1 MVVIKTQPV
10 RIPTPHTPANVMLGG
25 LETDLVVK
33 VIVCIVVLIKRQQD
47 DTQSSVL
54 SFYF

>member
-33 VIVCIVVLIKRQQD
+33 VIVCIKVLIERRQD
-47 DTQSSVL
+47 DTQS
-54 SFYF
+54 